1 LALGTLA
8 AMASYRIAPSLL
20 AADFG
25 HLVDEVGAIESDA
38 DLLHLDVMDGHFVPN
53 ISFGLPVIA
62 SLRRY
67 TQLPF
72 DCHLMTTNPD
82 ALLPELAAAGVDMVT
97 MHIEAIPDPTEAIK
111 AAAAHDL
118 GFGLVVSPPT
128 PFSAV
133 APFMEHVNMLLVMSV
148 NPGFGG
154 QSFMPEVLP
163 KIEEA
168 RNWIESH
175 DLGADIEIDGGVSSD
190 NIISAKN
197 AGATVFVVGTSVF
210 GATDPAGAIRD
221 LRRLIEGKNWK
232 QE

>member
-1 LALGTLA
+1 
-8 AMASYRIAPSLL
+8 MASYRIAPSLL

-25 HLVDEVGAIESDA
+25 RLADEVAAIEAGA

-62 SLRRY
+62 SLRRH
-67 TQLPF
+67 TSLPF

-82 ALLPELAAAGVDMVT
+82 SFLPELAAAGVDMVT

-111 AAAAHDL
+111 GAAANDL
-118 GFGLVVSPPT
+118 GFGLAISPPT

-133 APFMEHVNMLLVMSV
+133 IPFMESVNMLLVMSV

-154 QSFMPEVLP
+154 QSFTPDVLP
-163 KIEEA
+163 KVQEA

-175 DLGADIEIDGGVSSD
+175 GLDADIQIDGGVSSD
-190 NIISAKN
+190 NIISARN
-197 AGATVFVVGTSVF
+197 AGATVFVAGTSIF
-210 GATDPAGAIRD
+210 GAPDPAKAIRD
-221 LRRLIEGKNWK
+221 LRKMIEGETWI